1 MTDRSRKRRYL
12 LVSITAALM
21 IVVTIAVTT
30 SQSVRVPVVVGAAV
44 TFGIV
49 VLIVAITKGSKA
61 AANKQAVAVAEACAP
76 FGLTYQSFAK
86 IEEKDAA
93 FAPFA
98 HLSHLRTGGK
108 GLAWMAR
115 SPMGEPPLVLLQHR
129 YVVSTGQTT
138 VQVTHTLAALPC
150 PVTWPPLSLT
160 PEHLGHRIAGMLG
173 KGDLRLEN
181 DEFNRRWFVDADDED
196 FAALVLSP
204 AMQAWLVGVPKW
216 ATFHIGQG
224 QIVCGAKKALKP
236 EALAELVAL
245 CEEFTGLIAPEL
257 QAWIPRA

>member
-1 MTDRSRKRRYL
+1 MTARSRKRRYL
-12 LVSITAALM
+12 LVSMTAAIM
-21 IVVTIAVTT
+21 IVVTLAVTT

-44 TFGIV
+44 TFGFV
-49 VLIVAITKGSKA
+49 LLIVAISKGSKA
-61 AANKQAVAVAEACAP
+61 AASKQAAAFAEACVP
-76 FGLTYQSFAK
+76 FGLTHTTFAK
-86 IEEKDAA
+86 LEEKDAA
-93 FAPFA
+93 FAPFS

-115 SPMGEPPLVLLQHR
+115 SPAGEPPLVLLQHR

-150 PVTWPPLSLT
+150 PVTWPPLALT

-196 FAALVLSP
+196 FAALLLSP
-204 AMQAWLVGVPKW
+204 EMQTWLVGVPKW
-216 ATFHIGQG
+216 VTFHIGRG
-224 QIVCGAKKALKP
+224 QIVCAAKKALKP
-236 EALAELVAL
+236 EALADLVAL
-245 CEEFTGLIAPEL
+245 CEEFAGLIVPEL